1 MKSESTEAAC
11 DEEPEGWEGLSMVQ
25 RTLHAINAGDVM
37 SETTGKRIIR
47 PQGKSFSNSY
57 FQRLE

>member
-11 DEEPEGWEGLSMVQ
+11 DEEPEGWEGRSMDQ

-37 SETTGKRIIR
+37 SGWYKCTLA
-47 PQGKSFSNSY
+47 NHW
-57 FQRLE
+57 